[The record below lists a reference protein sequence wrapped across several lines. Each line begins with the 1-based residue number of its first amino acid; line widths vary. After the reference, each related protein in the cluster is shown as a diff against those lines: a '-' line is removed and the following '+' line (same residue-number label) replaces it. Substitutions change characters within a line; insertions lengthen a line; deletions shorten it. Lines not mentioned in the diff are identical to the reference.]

1 MPVTFALAGRDDE
14 GEIRRLLRENPMG
27 EGWRISLEREPDGF
41 GGPHWPVERRQFVLA
56 RDGGMAVGLC
66 ERVVRPAFVDGAERW
81 LPYLGALRVAQS
93 HRHRIAV
100 LKGGFAAL
108 RSVEQTDECPFALTS
123 IAADNAPAR
132 RVLTAGIAG
141 LPLYRPA
148 GRYVTRM
155 MRTKR
160 GGTHPGIAIAEP
172 DRLPAIAAFLREQA
186 AHRQF
191 APAWTAEALAAQAGL
206 TLLVQQDGDAIGGVI
221 GVWDQRATRQAVLR
235 GLPAEMAGLRV
246 LANLSAPLHGLPP
259 IPAVGESIEQ
269 VFLTALATRGDD
281 PTIALALVAG
291 GIDHAARAGVAVATI
306 GLPDPHPW
314 LAPLRARF
322 RAIEY
327 ATELFF
333 VHWPEAAAQVDA
345 LDGGPVFP
353 DVALL

>member
-1 MPVTFALAGRDDE
+1 MAVIFALAGPDDE
-14 GEIRRLLRENPMG
+14 ADIRRLLRENPMG

-41 GGPHWPVERRQFVLA
+41 GGPHWPGERRHFVLA
-56 RDGGMAVGLC
+56 RDGGVAVGLC
-66 ERVVRPAFVDGAERW
+66 ERVVRPAFVDGTERW
-81 LPYLGALRVAQS
+81 LPYLGALRVAES

-108 RSVEQTDECPFALTS
+108 QGVEQADECPFALTS

-132 RVLTAGIAG
+132 RVLTAGISAM
-141 LPLYRPA
+141 PLYRPA

-160 GGTHPGIAIAEP
+160 GGSHPDIVVAGP
-172 DRLPAIAAFLREQA
+172 DMLPEIAAFLHEQA

-206 TLLVQQDGDAIGGVI
+206 TLLVQHEGDAIAGVI
-221 GVWDQRATRQAVLR
+221 GVWDQRASRQAVLR
-235 GLPAEMAGLRV
+235 GLPAELAGLRV

-259 IPAVGESIEQ
+259 IPAVGESIDQ
-269 VFLTALATRGDD
+269 AFLTALSARGNDPAT
-281 PTIALALVAG
+281 ALALVAA
-291 GIDHAARAGVAVATI
+291 GIDHAARAGLAVATI

-322 RAIEY
+322 RAIDY
-327 ATELFF
+327 ATELFV
-333 VHWPEAAAQVDA
+333 VHWPEAEARVDA
-345 LDGGPVFP
+345 RDLGQVFP